1 MITLHLVGLNPATK
15 AIAHSAFGIACQS
28 GEIKNHAD
36 VSAAQAAKGAADTE
50 VILLHDPSARD
61 LAVVT
66 SAMDSSALPRWAVV
80 VIGEEWAEEW
90 AEVVPPETDAALL
103 ARAIKSALT
112 RHRLQ
117 RERDR
122 ARGDL
127 WTMARRLTHD
137 MRTPIGCVLTA
148 AEAMQESLPPGDEDI
163 GSLVQSVH
171 DSALEM
177 ARLVERV
184 SVVAKAGADA
194 MPRERVDMAVVF
206 SVARDRLSDQ
216 ASAKNATIS
225 EAEDWPVVRGVST
238 WCETIWRDLL
248 ANAIE
253 HAGDSPKIEAG
264 WSRETGE
271 CRFWVRDDGV
281 GVPVELR
288 SRLFQPFHLLHE
300 LNAGQG
306 LGLAIV
312 RRLVELQGGRVG
324 YEALPEGGSLFYFAL
339 PSLDSVVRPNGSVD
353 NINAHAST

>member
-1 MITLHLVGLNPATK
+1 MITLHLVGLSSATK
-15 AIAHSAFGIACQS
+15 TIAHSAFGIACQS
-28 GEIKNHAD
+28 GEIKNHPD
-36 VSAAQAAKGAADTE
+36 VSAAQSAKGAPGTE
-50 VILLHDPSARD
+50 VIVLQEPSARD

-66 SAMDSSALPRWAVV
+66 SAMDASALPRWAVV
-80 VIGEEWAEEW
+80 VIGDEWAEEW
-90 AEVVPPETDAALL
+90 AEVVPPDADAILL
-103 ARAIKSALT
+103 ARAIKSAVT

-148 AEAMQESLPPGDEDI
+148 AEAMQESLPPGDEDV
-163 GSLVQSVH
+163 GPLVQSVH

-206 SVARDRLSDQ
+206 SVARDRLSEQ
-216 ASAKNATIS
+216 AGAKNASIS
-225 EAEDWPVVRGVST
+225 EPEDWPVVRGVST

-253 HAGDSPKIEAG
+253 HAGESPRIEAG
-264 WSRETGE
+264 WNRESGE
-271 CRFWVRDDGV
+271 CRFWVRDDGA
-281 GVPVELR
+281 GVPIELR

-324 YEALPEGGSLFYFAL
+324 YEPLAEGGSLFYFAL
-339 PSLDSVVRPNGSVD
+339 PAAEPAVRPNGAVES
-353 NINAHAST
+353 INVHAST